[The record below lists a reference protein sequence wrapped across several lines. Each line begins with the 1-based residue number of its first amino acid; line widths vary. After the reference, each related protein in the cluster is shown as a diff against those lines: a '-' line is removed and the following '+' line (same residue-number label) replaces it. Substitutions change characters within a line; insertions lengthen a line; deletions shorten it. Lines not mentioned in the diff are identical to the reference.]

1 MKRTSDIEAWR
12 LLAACLK
19 TGELSRAAQAEGVEL
34 SAASRLF
41 SSLEQEL
48 GVALFDR
55 QTRPAKLTQA
65 AERLAPAAKRLMR
78 AHREL
83 LAEAKTI
90 RKETIDAQSERTVR
104 VSLPANLDRQV
115 VMLAVMRLAAKTPG
129 IKVEFSADSGIA
141 ALLAGKTDISLASY
155 RIDEPALFRLHIDSG
170 YTFLMASRRYEARYG
185 LPREIGELAAHRLIN
200 RFSANLSYSDVL
212 ERGAERCFLGP
223 TQRIIQGDAA
233 ACREMLLAGEG
244 IAIDINVG
252 YVAREL
258 AAGELVPVLKG
269 WHRPPWDYNVYCRV
283 ADEKDDV
290 TRRVMASIAS
300 SVFSSTQDQWR
311 FWYQKLGIPDPATA
325 R

>member
-48 GVALFDR
+48 GVALLDR

-155 RIDEPALFRLHIDSG
+155 R
-170 YTFLMASRRYEARYG
+170 